1 VRVRNYIP
9 VQHIKGD
16 LYTAIQDDE
25 RLSIYPQKRDT
36 MRETM
41 QTSGRLRHSLDA
53 GAKRPMHKM
62 RSYHR
67 RHSVWCA
74 QMRKMQTLLLQYAMR
89 ATKKSGQTRGPP
101 ISSTR
106 DHNRGKLSA
115 AARLPGRAALFFGPS
130 SRPPLALF
138 ASSPAMVYLAGN
150 RSLSARS
157 RLYARLFLMGVG
169 GSPSQTIGYP
179 HDIGC

>member
-1 VRVRNYIP
+1 MSVRNYIP

-36 MRETM
+36 MRKTM
-41 QTSGRLRHSLDA
+41 QTSRRLRHSLDA

-106 DHNRGKLSA
+106 DHNRGELSA
-115 AARLPGRAALFFGPS
+115 AARLPGRAAPPRSPPRAPRRSFLPFPPPCFILPGIARFRPS
-130 SRPPLALF
+130 RTSM
-138 ASSPAMVYLAGN
+138 PA
-150 RSLSARS
+150 R
-157 RLYARLFLMGVG
+157 F
-169 GSPSQTIGYP
+169 
-179 HDIGC
+179 